1 MGSTDEVCVAQR
13 QDAFVKSDN
22 NQIRLPLELTLIPP
36 YLIVQQLRLVDQRFH
51 KGIL

>member
-1 MGSTDEVCVAQR
+1 MGSTDEVCVAQQ

-36 YLIVQQLRLVDQRFH
+36 YLIVQQL
-51 KGIL
+51 

>member
-22 NQIRLPLELTLIPP
+22 NQ
-36 YLIVQQLRLVDQRFH
+36 
-51 KGIL
+51 